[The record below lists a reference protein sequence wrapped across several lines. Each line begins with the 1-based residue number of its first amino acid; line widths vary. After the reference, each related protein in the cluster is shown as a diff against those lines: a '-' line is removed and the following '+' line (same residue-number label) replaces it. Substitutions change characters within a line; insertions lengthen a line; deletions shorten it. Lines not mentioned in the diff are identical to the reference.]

1 MICKHCNQEVADD
14 AKFCPHCGSPVTSD
28 DISSNDATAASGEDF
43 NQSSSQEQQDTSVH
57 DNYQCQSQS
66 TQTEPSQNYDPNCQV
81 PGKGAA
87 TTSLVLGIVSVVLW
101 IAGVTAIVS
110 VVLGIIGLL
119 QANKA
124 KNQGF
129 VGGMQKA
136 GFILSLIGLIGG
148 GLVFVA
154 CIACV
159 SIFGIAA
166 ASIPAIDFFNYI

>member
-1 MICKHCNQEVADD
+1 MICKHCNQEIADD
-14 AKFCPHCGSPVTSD
+14 AKFCPHCGSPVALD
-28 DISSNDATAASGEDF
+28 DMSTNDETTASGTDF
-43 NQSSSQEQQDTSVH
+43 NQSSQEQQGTH
-57 DNYQCQSQS
+57 TAEQEHYQYQNQS
-66 TQTEPSQNYDPNCQV
+66 TQSGPGPAYDPNYPV

-87 TTSLVLGIVSVVLW
+87 TASLVLGIVSVALW
-101 IAGVTAIVS
+101 VAGMTAIVS
-110 VVLGIIGLL
+110 VILGIIGLI

-159 SIFGIAA
+159 SIAGIA
-166 ASIPAIDFFNYI
+166 SMPLIDFYNYM